1 LWGGA
6 LELRI
11 GFSADGKATILRAM
25 FDLPAPIVAA
35 RRTLSRILHALPL
48 SLCILLLSSCG
59 SSPTPEPELPAP
71 GDGVDPTVAAGPGEA
86 RAGRVASAAAGA
98 AALFGGIA
106 AEGGPGDIK
115 LYNSRVQVIIQGAYQ
130 SHGYVEVGGNIIDA
144 DVVDARG
151 SLGRDTIDDLFLA
164 MGAMRLFEAREVIVT
179 ADGSDGG
186 PAVVRATGSDVSWSF
201 IQGAVES
208 ADPLLE
214 DQQLEIV
221 VEYRLPPDSDTVQMS
236 VTFTNTGA
244 ELSRFN
250 PTIGIMASDED
261 LWPWAGGVG
270 LEGPESFGD
279 DVVSIGAT
287 GKYGEATLSIWPES
301 GTMNILGITALV
313 SSAGLVV
320 ISNGWIDVEPNQ
332 SFSMV
337 RNFTIAGDTAQAEAS
352 RRRAQ
357 GQALSTVSG
366 QVLDSV
372 GGSGIEGVRVHFVD
386 PTTDPPTVAGFA
398 YTDAEGSFVA
408 EIAPGTWTV
417 YAVARGLADHV
428 DLPAGAG
435 RYGPYADASV
445 NERQLAVLRGDAS
458 VPGLAMA
465 TGSATPPAQVV
476 TSSADAAAPP
486 LVFEMTPPGQLEINI
501 VDDSG
506 SPLPAAI
513 GVHYAA
519 GSGPSA
525 NVPAALREPLGIP
538 TSSSEAAA
546 AWTGDGSVVFKIPPG
561 VYDVTVQHSFRHERT
576 VVTGV
581 EVVAGDVT
589 TIAPVLEEV
598 VALDGWMSMD
608 SHLHASPSNDGS
620 LSMEDRLIGC
630 AATGVQIP
638 VTTDHDRMVDYRPL
652 ATALGLDP
660 IMAVTP
666 GVEVSPVLRGHI
678 NLFPVEPD
686 PSRINGASVSW
697 WEPFTDTSS
706 LFEKIRA
713 TGTEFS
719 LLQANHPRSGLFDF
733 ANLDAGSSTAGRSDF
748 WSWDFDMFELMN
760 GKRVGDWELVR
771 ADWFGFLSNGHRKV
785 PTGVSDSHGRRSPCG
800 YGRTDVYVGHDDPA
814 ALTAEQLTDAL
825 RAGHVVVSGGVTL
838 RVTASDGA
846 STWLPGDTVAATNAV
861 LSVKVSS
868 PSWLVPDSLKLY
880 QNGVAIDEVQLPA
893 TATAGVWLEQEFP
906 IASGSDAWFVV
917 EVEGSQALGGVWS
930 SAVAYAVSNAF
941 FLDPEGDGWQAPPVV
956 DGR

>member
-1 LWGGA
+1 M
-6 LELRI
+6 
-11 GFSADGKATILRAM
+11 FSAGLNATILRVM
-25 FDLPAPIVAA
+25 FNFPRPMVSALRAA
-35 RRTLSRILHALPL
+35 SCTSKALFL
-48 SLCILLLSSCG
+48 SLSILLVPGCG
-59 SSPTPEPELPAP
+59 GSPSHDPEPPEP

-86 RAGRVASAAAGA
+86 RAGRVASQAAGA

-106 AEGGPGDIK
+106 SEGGPGDIK
-115 LYNSRVQVIIQGAYQ
+115 LYNSRVQVIIQGAYR

-144 DVVDARG
+144 DVIDERG

-186 PAVVRATGSDVSWSF
+186 PAVVRATGNDVSWSF
-201 IQGAVES
+201 IQGAVEA

-214 DQQLEIV
+214 DQELEIV

-236 VTFTNTGA
+236 VTFTNTGT

-261 LWPWAGGVG
+261 LWPWAGGSG
-270 LEGPESFGD
+270 LDGPESFGD

-301 GTMNILGITALV
+301 GTMDILGITALV

-320 ISNGWIDVEPNQ
+320 ISNGWIDVEPAQ
-332 SFSMV
+332 SFTMV
-337 RNFTIAGDTAQAEAS
+337 RNFTVARDTAQAEAS
-352 RRRAQ
+352 RLRAQ

-372 GGSGIEGVRVHFVD
+372 GGSGVEGVRVHFID
-386 PTTDPPTVAGFA
+386 PATEPPTVAGFS

-408 EIAPGTWTV
+408 EIPPGTWTV

-428 DLPAGAG
+428 DLPEGAG
-435 RYGPYADASV
+435 RYGPYAHSSV
-445 NERQLAVLRGDAS
+445 NERQLSVLRGDAS
-458 VPGLAMA
+458 VPGLALA
-465 TGSATPPAQVV
+465 TGSTTPPAQVV
-476 TSSADAAAPP
+476 TSSADAAAAP
-486 LVFEMTPPGQLEINI
+486 LVFEMAPPGHLEVNI
-501 VDDSG
+501 VDDNG
-506 SPLPAAI
+506 RPLPAVI
-513 GVHYAA
+513 QVHYAA
-519 GSGPSA
+519 GSGPST
-525 NVPAALREPLGIP
+525 NVPAALRETLGIP

-546 AWTGDGSVVFKIPPG
+546 AWTGDGSVLFKIPPG

-620 LSMEDRLIGC
+620 LSMEDRLLGC

-686 PSRINGASVSW
+686 PALVNGASVSW
-697 WEPFTDTSS
+697 WEPFTDTAA

-713 TGTEFS
+713 TGTEYS

-733 ANLDAGSSTAGRSDF
+733 ANLDASSSTPGRSDF

-760 GKRVGDWELVR
+760 GKRVGDWETVR

-800 YGRTDVYVGHDDPA
+800 YARTDVYIGHDDPA
-814 ALTAEQLTDAL
+814 ALTAQQLTDAL

-838 RVTASDGA
+838 RVTASDGTT
-846 STWLPGDTVAATNAV
+846 TWLPGDTVAATSAV

-868 PSWLVPDSLKLY
+868 PTWLVPDLLRLY
-880 QNGVAIDEVQLPA
+880 QNGIVIDEVQLPD
-893 TATAGVWLEQEFP
+893 TATDGVWLEQDFP
-906 IASGSDAWFVV
+906 IASASDAWFVV
-917 EVEGSQALGGVWS
+917 EVEGGQAFGGVWS
-930 SAVAYAVSNAF
+930 SAVAYAASNAF
-941 FLDPEGDGWQAPPVV
+941 FLDAEGDGWQAPPVV